1 MSQPISVVIPVYNG
15 AAFLEEAVGS
25 IRRQKV
31 PVAEIVVVDD
41 GSTDESVAIASR
53 LGDDIRIVSQAN
65 AGPAAA
71 RNRAIGM
78 ARHDVIAFLDADDL
92 WPDDKLELQLP
103 LLLEDPSVDMVLGL
117 LEFFREDPERPGQRQ
132 TQPPVFLFVVGC
144 GLYRRRV
151 FDSVGTFDESMRFGE
166 DTDWF
171 LRAREASVRM
181 KVVKSSGIRYRRHA
195 ANVTNRLD
203 SSALGFVQSV
213 KRSLDRRRAGAGE
226 VGELPNVAPDD
237 IIEVRRD
244 E

>member
-1 MSQPISVVIPVYNG
+1 MSEPISVIIPVYNG
-15 AAFLEEAVGS
+15 AAFLEEAVES

-31 PVAEIVVVDD
+31 PVGEIVVVDD

-53 LGDDIRIVSQAN
+53 LGSDIRILSQAN

-71 RNRAIGM
+71 RNRGIEM

-117 LEFFREDPERPGQRQ
+117 LEYFREDPERPGQRQ

-151 FDSVGTFDESMRFGE
+151 FDVVGAARGERDEPPGQFG
-166 DTDWF
+166 
-171 LRAREASVRM
+171 ARVRPVGEAIARPP
-181 KVVKSSGIRYRRHA
+181 A
-195 ANVTNRLD
+195 C
-203 SSALGFVQSV
+203 
-213 KRSLDRRRAGAGE
+213 RRRCGRRTAERSAGRHHRGQ
-226 VGELPNVAPDD
+226 G
-237 IIEVRRD
+237 R
-244 E
+244 